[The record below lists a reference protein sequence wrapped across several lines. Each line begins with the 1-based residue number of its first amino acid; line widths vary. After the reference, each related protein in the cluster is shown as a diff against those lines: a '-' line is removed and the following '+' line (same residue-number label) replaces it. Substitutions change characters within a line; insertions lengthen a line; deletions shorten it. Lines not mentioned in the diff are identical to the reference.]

1 MPRPRRFPFIG
12 TNRSSRSKYDEE
24 LRDISYAR
32 IKEFVLIQDHS
43 IDSEYVRR
51 MNFAS
56 KLDVCSYADRR
67 GIDMLPLLQQIQ
79 AEVKAKEREETAKA
93 NGFACAAEMDAQ
105 AAAKDAAAA
114 AVQLAAAEY
123 LRKKREKEEEAAR
136 AAMKAE
142 LEKQW
147 TTMKG
152 AMGAAFASA
161 AVALAPFLDSVA
173 QASNAAIA
181 STAAVVAGAP
191 ATCLQTVRQQG
202 EACTA
207 SMVAGVTRLPSAAV
221 ACSSKCLQHSKAGKD
236 PAAEEREATA
246 MAMGY
251 ASAEDM
257 AVKEAAK
264 DEAASTVQQLA
275 AAFLRNMAVKEAAK
289 DEAASTVQQ
298 LAAEFLRNRM
308 SDKAG
313 VLP

>member
-67 GIDMLPLLQQIQ
+67 GIDMLPLIQQIQ

-93 NGFACAAEMDAQ
+93 NGFASAAEMDAQ
-105 AAAKDAAAA
+105 AAAKDAAAG

-147 TTMKG
+147 MTMKG

-181 STAAVVAGAP
+181 STAAVVAGAQ

-221 ACSSKCLQHSKAGKD
+221 ACSSGALSKCLEHSKAGKD

-246 MAMGY
+246 IAMGY

-275 AAFLRNMAVKEAAK
+275 A
-289 DEAASTVQQ
+289 
-298 LAAEFLRNRM
+298 EFLRNRM
-308 SDKAG
+308 SEKAG